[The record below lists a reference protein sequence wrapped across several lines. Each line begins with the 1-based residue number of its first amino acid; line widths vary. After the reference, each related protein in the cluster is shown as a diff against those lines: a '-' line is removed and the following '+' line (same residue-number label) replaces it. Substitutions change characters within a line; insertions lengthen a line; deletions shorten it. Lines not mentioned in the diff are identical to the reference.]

1 MNTRACPKPASGWL
15 TAAAAAALAVAA
27 TFQPVAGQ
35 TPVAAAVPSATE
47 TPAAGEAGSGFHPH
61 PAARAKRF
69 MAATANRHATNAAF
83 EMLKSGGSAIDA
95 AIAAQMVLGL
105 TEPQSSGIGGG
116 AFILH
121 FDAHHGGGN
130 DARNDGRAASV
141 RAYDGRET
149 APAAA
154 KADRFTGADGKLL
167 SYADAVGSGL
177 SVGVPGA
184 LRVMELAHKQHGKLP
199 WARLFEPAI
208 NIALSGFAISPRLH
222 TLLAR
227 DPLLRSDATAA
238 DYFYG
243 IDASLHPAARRPA
256 RPVGT
261 VLRNPAYAATLRTIA
276 REGADALYRGD
287 IARDIVAAVRA
298 HERPGDLTEADLA
311 GYTARE
317 RAPVC
322 GHYRSKRICGMPPPS
337 SGGIAVLALLGMIER
352 FDMASLRPDSLQAV
366 HLFAEAGRLTFADR
380 DHFIADPDMARV
392 PAAGLLDALYLK
404 SRSAIIKPD
413 RSMGL
418 AAHGMPPGATTAYG
432 RDATAEAEGTS
443 HISIVDAEGNAVAM
457 TTTIESA
464 FGARIMVRGFLLNN
478 QLTDF
483 SWIDAGADG
492 RGEPGNPAAANAVAG
507 GKRPRSAMAP
517 TFVFTPVFPPAA
529 GVTATL
535 HAPATAAATMAV
547 PRAASASP
555 PVTASAP
562 RHTER
567 LEFVLGSPGGPPII
581 NYVAQALV
589 GLIDWKLPLAD
600 TFALP
605 HYGSRNRTTEIEKG
619 TRIEALAL
627 PLKAMGHEISIGDF
641 TSGYTGIAIMPG
653 GLTGAVDPRREG
665 TARGE

>member
-1 MNTRACPKPASGWL
+1 MSTPACPQRAAGWA
-15 TAAAAAALAVAA
+15 TAVAAAALAVAA
-27 TFQPVAGQ
+27 ALQPVAGQ
-35 TPVAAAVPSATE
+35 TPAAAAVPSATE

-227 DPLLRSDATAA
+227 DPLLRGDATAA
-238 DYFYG
+238 DYFYE
-243 IDASLHPAARRPA
+243 IDAGLHPAARRPA

-298 HERPGDLTEADLA
+298 HQRPGDLTEADLA
-311 GYTARE
+311 GYSARE

-352 FDMASLRPDSLQAV
+352 FDMAALRPDSTQAV
-366 HLFAEAGRLTFADR
+366 HLFAEAGRLAFADR

-418 AAHGMPPGATTAYG
+418 AAHGMPPGATTAFG

-483 SWIDAGADG
+483 SWIESS
-492 RGEPGNPAAANAVAG
+492 GEPGNPAAANAVAG

-517 TFVFTPVFPPAA
+517 TFVFTPVVTTASGA
-529 GVTATL
+529 SSASTLVTAPVT
-535 HAPATAAATMAV
+535 APVAATAAATAN
-547 PRAASASP
+547 
-555 PVTASAP
+555 AP
-562 RHTER
+562 RRAER
-567 LEFVLGSPGGPPII
+567 LEFVLGTPGGPPII
-581 NYVAQALV
+581 NYVAKALV
-589 GLIDWKLPLAD
+589 GLIDWKLPLAE

-605 HYGSRNRTTEIEKG
+605 HYGNRNRATEIEKG
-619 TRIEALAL
+619 TRIEALVQ
-627 PLKAMGHEISIGDF
+627 PLKALGHEISIGEF
-641 TSGYTGIAIMPG
+641 TSGYTGIAVTPG

>member
-1 MNTRACPKPASGWL
+1 MNTLAGPKPASGWA
-15 TAAAAAALAVAA
+15 TAVAAAALAVAA
-27 TFQPVAGQ
+27 TFQPVVGQ
-35 TPVAAAVPSATE
+35 TPVVAAEPSAND
-47 TPAAGEAGSGFHPH
+47 TPAAGEAGSGFQPH

-116 AFILH
+116 AFILY
-121 FDAHHGGGN
+121 FDAGHSAGS
-130 DARNDGRAASV
+130 DARSGNRAASV

-167 SYADAVGSGL
+167 SYASAVGSGL

-208 NIALSGFAISPRLH
+208 NIALSGFALSPRLH

-227 DPLLRSDATAA
+227 DPLLRGDATAA
-238 DYFYG
+238 DYFYE
-243 IDASLHPAARRPA
+243 IDASSHPAARRPA

-298 HERPGDLTEADLA
+298 HERPGDLSEADLA

-317 RAPVC
+317 RVPVC

-392 PAAGLLDALYLK
+392 PVAGLLDTMYLK
-404 SRSAIIKPD
+404 SRSALIKTD

-418 AAHGMPPGATTAYG
+418 AAHGMPPGVTTAFG
-432 RDATAEAEGTS
+432 TDATAEAEGTS
-443 HISIVDAEGNAVAM
+443 HLSIVDAAGNAVAM

-483 SWIDAGADG
+483 SWIESG
-492 RGEPGNPAAANAVAG
+492 GEPGNPAAANAVAG

-517 TFVFTPVFPPAA
+517 TFVFTPVLTTASGA
-529 GVTATL
+529 TSASNLVTAPL
-535 HAPATAAATMAV
+535 AATAAA
-547 PRAASASP
+547 AAN
-555 PVTASAP
+555 AP
-562 RHTER
+562 RGAER
-567 LEFVLGSPGGPPII
+567 LEFVLGTPGGPPII
-581 NYVAQALV
+581 NYVAKALV
-589 GLIDWKLPLAD
+589 GLIDWKLPLAE

-605 HYGSRNRTTEIEKG
+605 HYGNRNRATEIEKG
-619 TRIEALAL
+619 TRIEALAQ
-627 PLKAMGHEISIGDF
+627 PLRALGHEISIGDF
-641 TSGYTGIAIMPG
+641 TSGYTGIAVTPG

>member
-1 MNTRACPKPASGWL
+1 MNPLACPKPARGWV
-15 TAAAAAALAVAA
+15 TAVAAAALAVAA

-35 TPVAAAVPSATE
+35 TPVIAAEPSAND
-47 TPAAGEAGSGFHPH
+47 TPVAGEAGSGFHRH

-95 AIAAQMVLGL
+95 AIAAQLVLGL

-121 FDAHHGGGN
+121 FDASHGAGS
-130 DARNDGRAASV
+130 DARSGNRAASV

-167 SYADAVGSGL
+167 SYASAVGSGL

-208 NIALSGFAISPRLH
+208 NIALSGFALSPRLH

-227 DPLLRSDATAA
+227 DPLLRGDATAA
-238 DYFYG
+238 DYFYE
-243 IDASLHPAARRPA
+243 IDAGSHPAARRPA

-322 GHYRSKRICGMPPPS
+322 GPYRSKRICGMPPPS

-352 FDMASLRPDSLQAV
+352 FDMASLRPDSIEAV

-392 PAAGLLDALYLK
+392 PVAGLLDAMYLK
-404 SRSAIIKPD
+404 SRSAIIKTD

-418 AAHGMPPGATTAYG
+418 AAHGMPPGATTAFG

-483 SWIDAGADG
+483 SWIENS
-492 RGEPGNPAAANAVAG
+492 GEPGNPAAANAVAA

-517 TFVFTPVFPPAA
+517 TFVFTPALTTA
-529 GVTATL
+529 SGATSASALVTAPVT
-535 HAPATAAATMAV
+535 T
-547 PRAASASP
+547 
-555 PVTASAP
+555 PVTAPVAATATATANAP
-562 RHTER
+562 RGAER
-567 LEFVLGSPGGPPII
+567 LEFVLGTPGGPPII
-581 NYVAQALV
+581 NYVAKALV
-589 GLIDWKLPLAD
+589 GLIDWKLPLAE

-605 HYGSRNRTTEIEKG
+605 HYGNRNRATEIERG
-619 TRIEALAL
+619 TRIEALVQ
-627 PLKAMGHEISIGDF
+627 PLKAMGHEISIGEF
-641 TSGYTGIAIMPG
+641 TSGYTGIAVTPG

>member
-1 MNTRACPKPASGWL
+1 MPAI
-15 TAAAAAALAVAA
+15 A
-27 TFQPVAGQ
+27 
-35 TPVAAAVPSATE
+35 PSASE
-47 TPAAGEAGSGFHPH
+47 TAAAGEAGSGLHLH
-61 PAARAKRF
+61 PAAHAKRF

-83 EMLKSGGSAIDA
+83 EILKIGGSAIDA

-121 FDAHHGGGN
+121 FDARNGAGD

-154 KADRFTGADGKLL
+154 KADRFTGTDGKLL
-167 SYADAVGSGL
+167 SYAAAVGSGL

-208 NIALSGFAISPRLH
+208 NIALAGFALSPRLH

-227 DPLLRSDATAA
+227 DPLLRGDATAA
-238 DYFYG
+238 DYFYE
-243 IDASLHPAARRPA
+243 IDASSHPAARRPA
-256 RPVGT
+256 RPVGA

-298 HERPGDLTEADLA
+298 HQRPGDLTEADLA

-352 FDMASLRPDSLQAV
+352 FDLASLRHDSTQAV
-366 HLFAEAGRLTFADR
+366 HLFAEAGRLAFADR
-380 DHFIADPDMARV
+380 DHFIADPDMVSV
-392 PAAGLLDALYLK
+392 PVAGLLDPLYLK
-404 SRSAIIKPD
+404 SRSAVIKPE
-413 RSMGL
+413 RSMGR
-418 AAHGMPPGATTAYG
+418 AAHGTPPGATTAVG
-432 RDATAEAEGTS
+432 ADATTEAEGTS

-492 RGEPGNPAAANAVAG
+492 RDVPGNPAAANAVAG

-517 TFVFTPVFPPAA
+517 TFVFTPVLTTASGA
-529 GVTATL
+529 TSATTAVTTAVTAVT
-535 HAPATAAATMAV
+535 AAATAAAT
-547 PRAASASP
+547 AA
-555 PVTASAP
+555 VTANAP
-562 RHTER
+562 RRAER
-567 LEFVLGSPGGPPII
+567 LEFVLGTPGGPPII
-581 NYVAQALV
+581 NYVAKALV
-589 GLIDWKLPLAD
+589 GLIDWKLSLAD

-605 HYGSRNRTTEIEKG
+605 HYGSRNRTTELEKG
-619 TRIEALAL
+619 TRIEALAV
-627 PLKAMGHEISIGDF
+627 PLRAMGHEISIGEF
-641 TSGYTGIAIMPG
+641 TSGYTGIAVSPG

-665 TARGE
+665 AARGE